1 MGRTL
6 WEYATKKI
14 TNTGTVT
21 DIKHPVQVRGVPI
34 PDKIYIEKDIRLAM
48 HIIWC
53 QDCHEILAKI
63 PDYQLDEGRAFAKTI
78 YRLAKT
84 HPCFREE
91 GMDEDGK
98 RVRFI
103 RTL

>member
-1 MGRTL
+1 MGQNL
-6 WEYATKKI
+6 WEYAAKKL
-14 TNTGTVT
+14 TNTGAAT
-21 DIKHPVQVRGVPI
+21 DTEHPVHVRGVPI

-53 QDCHEILAKI
+53 KNCHEILAKI
-63 PDYQLDEGRAFAKTI
+63 PDYKLDEAIQLAKTI

-91 GMDEDGK
+91 GLDENGK